1 MPSKYT
7 SAECS
12 VEPVKADMLQLQ
24 LSEGARPPKVRSEMQ
39 LAVIT
44 LATLVRHIAV
54 LCVSASH
61 ARVCANSGERQDP
74 SPSAVTS
81 SQIVVWLTKGICTP
95 PVVRQRRL
103 DLNLT
108 HN

>member
-39 LAVIT
+39 LAVGT
-44 LATLVRHIAV
+44 LATLVKHISMLSV
-54 LCVSASH
+54 LASH
-61 ARVCANSGERQDP
+61 ARLCAS
-74 SPSAVTS
+74 
-81 SQIVVWLTKGICTP
+81 
-95 PVVRQRRL
+95 
-103 DLNLT
+103 
-108 HN
+108 